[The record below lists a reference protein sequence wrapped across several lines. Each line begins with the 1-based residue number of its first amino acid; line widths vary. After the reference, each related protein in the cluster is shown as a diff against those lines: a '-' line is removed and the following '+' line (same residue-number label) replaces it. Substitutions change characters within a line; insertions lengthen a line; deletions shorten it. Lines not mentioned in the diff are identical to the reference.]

1 MLNAAAPEL
10 AAGLGLFVIVN
21 GVLVML
27 HKLQWNTAVLNCV
40 RAVAV
45 ANLLTVGL
53 YNQYVQTMFLTTV
66 PNWIAGAIG
75 GQTGVT
81 VAQQFDNL
89 RAAVNHQ
96 AAVLLAANTGWS
108 PAMIANRLSIS
119 LAAEFSV
126 GALWFCF
133 LIDFLAQCL
142 MAVVAP
148 VGAVVLIAYLFENTR
163 RWATGW
169 IGKLVAL
176 SLLELL
182 VAIEL
187 TIVLAQFASY
197 MGTAEAT
204 SGTGINS
211 DELISNL
218 WGIGWAFLFGGAMM
232 ICLPAIAAAIGGS
245 HVSNVVVTHIN
256 LASSA
261 VRAVTTSA
269 ATTKAASGAAS
280 KVGQGAKTV
289 VLGNRDKALG

>member
-1 MLNAAAPEL
+1 MAAPGMFSNLYNGYSATLINGSTTAADALLNAATPEL

-40 RAVAV
+40 RALAV

-53 YNQYVQTMFLTTV
+53 YNQYVQTIFLTTV

-108 PAMIANRLSIS
+108 PAMVANRLSIS

-126 GALWFCF
+126 GALWLCF

-204 SGTGINS
+204 SGTKDS
-211 DELISNL
+211 PLASR
-218 WGIGWAFLFGGAMM
+218 FTR
-232 ICLPAIAAAIGGS
+232 AAS
-245 HVSNVVVTHIN
+245 VSNP
-256 LASSA
+256 S
-261 VRAVTTSA
+261 TSKPTCTA
-269 ATTKAASGAAS
+269 RIASGS
-280 KVGQGAKTV
+280 PT
-289 VLGNRDKALG
+289 